1 MICCTRYFSVAL
13 IFIFSVC
20 PLWMKAQTI
29 NWTFCI
35 GGTNHDYPITVQRTP
50 DGGAVL
56 LAETSSTDFD
66 GTGNKGAV
74 DALVVKMS
82 ATGQIQWRHVFGGT
96 LGEHPKYIR
105 QTPDGGYLVL
115 GETNTDDGSMP
126 GFKGTIDI
134 FAFKLNSNG
143 ARVWQQCYGGS
154 SVEFLGDI
162 RSYWTPNTLFSTSDE
177 PPFKLLQLTADGG
190 FVFAAETASNNGN
203 VSGAFGSQDIWIVK
217 CSSTGVIQWQRCLGG
232 GGEEFSASVQQT
244 NDGGYMVL
252 GYTKST
258 NGMIAGPHPGRN
270 AWVVRLN
277 SSGAVLWHKLIG
289 SGHSSD
295 DNIPMTLEKNADG
308 SFFITGRLS
317 RYNPGVEFFEDFWVM
332 RINASG
338 DVIWD
343 KHPGSKSGDALYRV
357 IPTNDGGLLLAGQ
370 TGNDGDV
377 VSGFNAVVVK
387 TIFWLVKLNGSGQIQ
402 WQKSYPYV
410 ESSTIYPCN
419 CFPNLMNVSYTSD
432 GGYLLDFSYKYPSYS
447 SPNGHSICSICQGCY
462 GASGVNYTNYQ
473 MRVIRIDPSGNQLWT
488 RCLGPAKVIR
498 NATGFKSIDL
508 SATETLT
515 IGITDVFGNSGTV
528 QGGHGPEPPGY
539 EGINDIYV
547 TCLKTTATSIV
558 PIPADH
564 PLSIYPNPTADL
576 LMIDYKPMFSRN
588 KVSVMVRDVYGRAV
602 LEKSNIKTRESISL
616 KMLPAGVY
624 LVTFRD
630 GNAERTIEILKN

>member
-162 RSYWTPNTLFSTSDE
+162 KSYWTPNTLFSTAEE

-232 GGEEFSASVQQT
+232 GGEEFSASV
-244 NDGGYMVL
+244 
-252 GYTKST
+252 
-258 NGMIAGPHPGRN
+258 
-270 AWVVRLN
+270 
-277 SSGAVLWHKLIG
+277 
-289 SGHSSD
+289 
-295 DNIPMTLEKNADG
+295 
-308 SFFITGRLS
+308 
-317 RYNPGVEFFEDFWVM
+317 
-332 RINASG
+332 
-338 DVIWD
+338 
-343 KHPGSKSGDALYRV
+343 
-357 IPTNDGGLLLAGQ
+357 
-370 TGNDGDV
+370 
-377 VSGFNAVVVK
+377 
-387 TIFWLVKLNGSGQIQ
+387 
-402 WQKSYPYV
+402 
-410 ESSTIYPCN
+410 
-419 CFPNLMNVSYTSD
+419 
-432 GGYLLDFSYKYPSYS
+432 
-447 SPNGHSICSICQGCY
+447 
-462 GASGVNYTNYQ
+462 
-473 MRVIRIDPSGNQLWT
+473 
-488 RCLGPAKVIR
+488 
-498 NATGFKSIDL
+498 
-508 SATETLT
+508 
-515 IGITDVFGNSGTV
+515 
-528 QGGHGPEPPGY
+528 
-539 EGINDIYV
+539 
-547 TCLKTTATSIV
+547 
-558 PIPADH
+558 
-564 PLSIYPNPTADL
+564 
-576 LMIDYKPMFSRN
+576 
-588 KVSVMVRDVYGRAV
+588 
-602 LEKSNIKTRESISL
+602 
-616 KMLPAGVY
+616 
-624 LVTFRD
+624 
-630 GNAERTIEILKN
+630 